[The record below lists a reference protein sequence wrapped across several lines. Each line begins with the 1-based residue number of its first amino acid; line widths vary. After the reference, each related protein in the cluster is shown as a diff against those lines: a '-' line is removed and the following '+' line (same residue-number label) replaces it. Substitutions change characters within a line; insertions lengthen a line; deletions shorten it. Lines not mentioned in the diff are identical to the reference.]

1 MRRNARVDTNHKQ
14 IVEGLR
20 DVGASVVSLAAI
32 GRGVPDLLVG
42 YRGVNYLLEVKT
54 AKGKLTADQIEFTAM
69 YNGRVFVV
77 RDIGEAY
84 VAIGV
89 FTYAEY
95 IFMQTGIKQTPLGS
109 IDDDA
114 IAILQGKP

>member
-14 IVEGLR
+14 IVSGLR

-54 AKGKLTADQIEFTAM
+54 AKGKLTTDQTQFAAM
-69 YNGRVFVV
+69 FNGRVSIV

-95 IFMQTGIKQTPLGS
+95 LCMQTGINQTPLGS
-109 IDDDA
+109 IDDESE
-114 IAILQGKP
+114 IS